1 MVVIWCPSCV
11 QSDLEVCIRNV
22 GAKFQNLA
30 QEIFNFRPRRP
41 TKMPAKEED
50 NTTVTRLLTLL
61 NVSAVKSTKRRR
73 FPKADAVDG
82 VASVESIEPKRVKL
96 NKRRVVT
103 VQIEEEKEV
112 SERGESE
119 GQDAVMK
126 EAEEDEELDSGDES
140 TLH

>member
-1 MVVIWCPSCV
+1 
-11 QSDLEVCIRNV
+11 
-22 GAKFQNLA
+22 
-30 QEIFNFRPRRP
+30 
-41 TKMPAKEED
+41 MPVKEED

-61 NVSAVKSTKRRR
+61 NVSAIKSTKRRR

-82 VASVESIEPKRVKL
+82 VASAESIEPKRAKL

-103 VQIEEEKEV
+103 VQIEEGKEDSEK
-112 SERGESE
+112 GESE

-126 EAEEDEELDSGDES
+126 EAEEDEELDSGDEG